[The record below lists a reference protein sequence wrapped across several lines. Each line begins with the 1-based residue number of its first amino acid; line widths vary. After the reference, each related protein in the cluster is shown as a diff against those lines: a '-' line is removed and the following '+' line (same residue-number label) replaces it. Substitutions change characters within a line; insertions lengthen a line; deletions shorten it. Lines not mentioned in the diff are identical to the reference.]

1 VPALDAPETDRSP
14 VEGAPR
20 VERERVPWVGV
31 RWSHV
36 RWAALA
42 AYVAGSV
49 WFVVTQ
55 GVPTDRLGIYGAILV
70 LLTIVVLGRGWR
82 AWWQMMVDWLPFEA
96 VLLAYDYSR
105 GYASPYSADQMRR
118 SDYPIVGVHNSLGLP
133 LHVTFPIR
141 VDQWLGHHLGMGTMP
156 TIWVQEHLHPGTA
169 IPWYGVLV
177 SLVYCSHFLVMPTV
191 AIVLWIRDR
200 ARFRVW
206 MNMVIALA
214 VAGVATYFLYP
225 MAPPWLADDGQV
237 FPGGFVGR
245 YTAEG
250 FDVIGLHMV
259 GGLVSQGQ
267 YLVNPVAAMPSLH
280 TAYATL
286 AAGFFW
292 FGARWWAKALL
303 ACYPVA
309 MGLALLYG
317 GEHYLVDELAGVAY
331 ALVVLMCWRLLRGH
345 RLRRG
350 TRPTGPSAQPQPGSA
365 DFRLLRAPS
374 WGRWLRCARSTD
386 NQYARREHALP
397 PHPSGDARDAANRWI
412 QAQPAS
418 G

>member
-1 VPALDAPETDRSP
+1 VPAIDAPET
-14 VEGAPR
+14 
-20 VERERVPWVGV
+20 ERPDVTAGQPASVPRVPWLGW

-36 RWAALA
+36 RWLAFA
-42 AYVAGSV
+42 AYVAGAT
-49 WFVVTQ
+49 WFVVAE
-55 GVPTDRLGIYGAILV
+55 GVPTDRLGIYGAILG

-82 AWWQMMVDWLPFEA
+82 AWWQMMLDWLPFEA

-105 GYASPYSADQMRR
+105 GYASPYSAEQVKT
-118 SDYPIVGVHNSLGLP
+118 STYPIVGVHNSLGLP
-133 LHVTFPIR
+133 LHVRFPIR
-141 VDQWLGHHLGMGTMP
+141 ADEWLGHHLGLGTMP

-177 SLVYCSHFLVMPTV
+177 SLVYCSHFLVMPIV
-191 AIVLWIRDR
+191 AIVLWTQNR

-214 VAGVATYFLYP
+214 VAGVATYFLFP
-225 MAPPWLADDGQV
+225 MAPPWLADDGGV

-245 YTAEG
+245 YTTEG
-250 FDVIGLHMV
+250 FDLIGLHMI

-292 FGARWWAKALL
+292 FGRRWWGKALL

-309 MGLALLYG
+309 MGVSLLYG
-317 GEHYLVDELAGVAY
+317 GEHYLFDELAGVLY
-331 ALVVLMCWRLLRGH
+331 ALVILAVWRLSSRVRG
-345 RLRRG
+345 R
-350 TRPTGPSAQPQPGSA
+350 SA
-365 DFRLLRAPS
+365 
-374 WGRWLRCARSTD
+374 
-386 NQYARREHALP
+386 
-397 PHPSGDARDAANRWI
+397 
-412 QAQPAS
+412 
-418 G
+418 

>member
-1 VPALDAPETDRSP
+1 VPAIDAPETERPAVPDSAP
-14 VEGAPR
+14 VAP
-20 VERERVPWVGV
+20 ERVPWLGW

-42 AYVAGSV
+42 AYVGWAS
-49 WFVVTQ
+49 WFVATE
-55 GVPTDRLGIYGAILV
+55 GVPTDRLGIYAAILA

-82 AWWQMMVDWLPFEA
+82 AWAQMMLDWLPFEA
-96 VLLAYDYSR
+96 VLVAYDYSR
-105 GYASPYSADQMRR
+105 GYASPYSAEQVKTG
-118 SDYPIVGVHNSLGLP
+118 DYPIVGVHNSLGIP

-141 VDQWLGHHLGMGTMP
+141 VDQWLGDHLGMGTMP
-156 TIWVQEHLHPGTA
+156 TTWVQEHFHPGTA
-169 IPWYGVLV
+169 VPWYGVLV
-177 SLVYCSHFLVMPTV
+177 SLVYCSHFLVMPIV

-200 ARFRVW
+200 RRFRVW
-206 MNMVIALA
+206 MAMVVALA

-225 MAPPWLADDGQV
+225 MAPPWLADNGRV

-245 YTAEG
+245 YTVEG
-250 FDVIGLHMV
+250 FDSVGLHLV

-292 FGARWWAKALL
+292 FGARWWGKALL
-303 ACYPVA
+303 ACYPVV
-309 MGLALLYG
+309 MGFSLLYG

-331 ALVVLMCWRLLRGH
+331 ALVVLATWRY
-345 RLRRG
+345 
-350 TRPTGPSAQPQPGSA
+350 
-365 DFRLLRAPS
+365 LRARRLAA
-374 WGRWLRCARSTD
+374 GRSV
-386 NQYARREHALP
+386 
-397 PHPSGDARDAANRWI
+397 AA
-412 QAQPAS
+412 QAS